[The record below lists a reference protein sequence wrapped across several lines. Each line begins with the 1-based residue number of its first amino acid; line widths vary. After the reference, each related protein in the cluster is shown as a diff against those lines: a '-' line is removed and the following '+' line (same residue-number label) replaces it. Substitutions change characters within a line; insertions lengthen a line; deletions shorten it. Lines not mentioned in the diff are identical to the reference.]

1 MELLVTM
8 VAHWSTEVRP
18 SAAKVAIEIAQQA
31 QSGGLSQ
38 IKAANN

>member
-8 VAHWSTEVRP
+8 VVRWSTEVRP
-18 SAAKVAIEIAQQA
+18 SAVKVAIEIAQRT